1 MKTIGIVGI
10 TAEGAADCY
19 KSIVKLAAQKLGANN
34 HPEVVLVNPSFNL
47 VIAAQKQRDWQTVAD
62 IIVTAARQCVTAG
75 ADFIIVP
82 ANSVHFAYGLVAKAL
97 EVPVIN
103 IVEVVADECKA
114 KSFKKVGVLGV
125 GLTMSDGLY
134 DEALSGRGI
143 QQVKLSKSE
152 EAQLD
157 NIIYNELVS
166 GVIKPASVEKVLTV
180 CRRLASEGCEAL
192 VLACTELQM
201 ILSADNVPIPILDS
215 TELLAASAVS
225 KTLE

>member
-19 KSIVKLAAQKLGANN
+19 KLIVKQATQKLGANQ
-34 HPEVVLVNPSFNL
+34 HPEIVLVNPPFNL
-47 VIAAQKQRDWQTVAD
+47 ILGAQKQRDWQAVAD
-62 IIVTAARQCVTAG
+62 TIVAAARKCETAG
-75 ADFIIVP
+75 ADFIIMP
-82 ANSVHFAYGLVAKAL
+82 ANSVHFAYDLVAKAL

-103 IVEVVADECKA
+103 IVEVVSDECEA
-114 KSFKKVGVLGV
+114 RGFKKVGVLGV

-134 DEALSGRGI
+134 DEALNRRGTM
-143 QQVKLSKSE
+143 QVKLSLTEKL
-152 EAQLD
+152 QLD
-157 NIIYNELVS
+157 EIIYSELV
-166 GVIKPASVEKVLTV
+166 GGIMKPTSVEKVLAI

-201 ILSADNVPIPILDS
+201 ILNADSVTLPILDS

-225 KTLE
+225 KSLE